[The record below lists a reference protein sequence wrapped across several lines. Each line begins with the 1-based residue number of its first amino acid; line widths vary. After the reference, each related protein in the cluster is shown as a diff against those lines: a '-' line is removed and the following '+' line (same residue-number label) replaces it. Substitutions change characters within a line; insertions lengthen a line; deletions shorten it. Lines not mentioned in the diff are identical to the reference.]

1 MNNGDEFK
9 GFSVVNETLEDLPW
23 FGTTMQERALR
34 RIAINL
40 AEIADQLAEKNGYII
55 AKRSE
60 D

>member
-9 GFSVVNETLEDLPW
+9 GFSVVNETLEDLNW
-23 FGTTMQERALR
+23 LRTTMEQRALR

>member
-1 MNNGDEFK
+1 MNNGDELK

-23 FGTTMQERALR
+23 LGTTMQERALI

-55 AKRSE
+55 AKRRAE
-60 D
+60 